1 MHFNEVY
8 VCEILSNYERLQMG
22 TIQKNI
28 LLIFMCN
35 ISIQ

>member
-1 MHFNEVY
+1 MQFNEVY
-8 VCEILSNYERLQMG
+8 VHEILSNYERLQMV
-22 TIQKNI
+22 TIQIII